1 MQIFAKFLGH
11 ANFVGIID
19 DDDDDDDDDDR
30 MMIADRF
37 PFAVVIA
44 S

>member
-19 DDDDDDDDDDR
+19 DDDDR